1 MIPLKTGSSPLPVQ
15 HKQQVLNESEQR
27 RLKLKKT
34 TQAFEAIFISQL
46 MKSMRST
53 SFTKDEEG
61 FGKDIMLSMAD
72 ESVSQQLAKKGMLG
86 VGKLLYEHLAKR
98 LEIAPEPQSTP
109 TAGKASNATATEKI
123 PIETPCAE
131 PPRQLKV
138 AKPEA
143 IEVTT
148 SPNAPLMPKVDTE
161 LQPPSAKAA
170 SDEAAMRPDGETSA
184 LNKYIEHIR
193 TAAAETNLPEDLLM
207 SMILHESGGN
217 AQAVSRKGAAGL
229 MQLMPD
235 TARAMG
241 VNDRFDPK
249 ESIMGGAKYL
259 RSLVDRFGDLKTAL
273 AAYNAGPT
281 SVTQNAGKVPS
292 AETGKYVESILSDL
306 SKSK

>member
-1 MIPLKTGSSPLPVQ
+1 MIPLKTDSSPLPVQ
-15 HKQQVLNESEQR
+15 HKRQVLSESEQS
-27 RLKLKKT
+27 RLKLKKA
-34 TQAFEAIFISQL
+34 TQAFEAIFIAQL

-86 VGKLLYEHLAKR
+86 VGKLLYDHLAKR
-98 LEIAPEPQSTP
+98 LDIASQSEPPLTI
-109 TAGKASNATATEKI
+109 GKAPRALPSATPAD
-123 PIETPCAE
+123 TPCAE

-143 IEVTT
+143 VGVTT
-148 SPNAPLMPKVDTE
+148 SQQAPVLPDSDSH
-161 LQPPSAKAA
+161 LQPPLSTTTT
-170 SDEAAMRPDGETSA
+170 ETA
-184 LNKYIEHIR
+184 VQPENEMPVLNKYIEHIR
-193 TAAAETNLPEDLLM
+193 TAAAETNLPEDLLK
-207 SMILHESGGN
+207 SMILRESGGD

-235 TARAMG
+235 TAKAMG
-241 VNDRFDPK
+241 VSDRFDPK

-281 SVTQNAGKVPS
+281 NVARNGGKAPF
-292 AETGKYVESILSDL
+292 AETGKYVETILSDY

>member
-1 MIPLKTGSSPLPVQ
+1 MISLKTDSSPLPVQ
-15 HKQQVLNESEQR
+15 HKQQVLSESEQR

-34 TQAFEAIFISQL
+34 TQAFEAIFIAQL

-53 SFTKDEEG
+53 SFTKEEDG

-98 LEIAPEPQSTP
+98 LDTMSQSESPLT
-109 TAGKASNATATEKI
+109 TGKASGAIPRATAI
-123 PIETPCAE
+123 DTPCAE

-143 IEVTT
+143 TGVTT
-148 SPNAPLMPKVDTE
+148 SRQAPVLSDSGSKSQT
-161 LQPPSAKAA
+161 LSNTA
-170 SDEAAMRPDGETSA
+170 SNEAAQPENEMPV

-193 TAAAETNLPEDLLM
+193 TAAAETNLPEDLLQ
-207 SMILHESGGN
+207 SMILRESGGN

-235 TARAMG
+235 TAKAMG
-241 VNDRFDPK
+241 VSDRFDPK
-249 ESIMGGAKYL
+249 ESIMGGARYL

-281 SVTQNAGKVPS
+281 NVVRNGGKVPF
-292 AETGKYVESILSDL
+292 AETGKYVETILSDL

>member
-1 MIPLKTGSSPLPVQ
+1 MIPLKTDSSPLPVQ

-34 TQAFEAIFISQL
+34 TQAFEAIFIAQL

-53 SFTKDEEG
+53 SFTKEEDG

-98 LEIAPEPQSTP
+98 LETTSQPEPHVKT
-109 TAGKASNATATEKI
+109 GKAPGAIPSAT
-123 PIETPCAE
+123 PSDTPCAE

-143 IEVTT
+143 VVVTASRQTPVSPDSDPRSQPLSNTAT
-148 SPNAPLMPKVDTE
+148 S
-161 LQPPSAKAA
+161 
-170 SDEAAMRPDGETSA
+170 EAATQPENEMPA
-184 LNKYIEHIR
+184 LNRYIEHIR
-193 TAAAETNLPEDLLM
+193 TAAAETNLPEDLLR
-207 SMILHESGGN
+207 SMILRESGGD
-217 AQAVSRKGAAGL
+217 ARAVSRKGAAGL

-241 VNDRFDPK
+241 VSDRFDPK

-281 SVTQNAGKVPS
+281 NVARNAGKVPS
-292 AETGKYVESILSDL
+292 AETGKYVETILSDL

>member
-1 MIPLKTGSSPLPVQ
+1 MIPLKTDSSPLPVQ
-15 HKQQVLNESEQR
+15 HKQQVLSESEQR

-34 TQAFEAIFISQL
+34 TQAFEAIFIAQL

-86 VGKLLYEHLAKR
+86 VGKMLYEHLAKR
-98 LEIAPEPQSTP
+98 LDTMSQPKPPLTTGKAPRVIP
-109 TAGKASNATATEKI
+109 TAT
-123 PIETPCAE
+123 PRDTPCAG

-143 IEVTT
+143 VGATT
-148 SPNAPLMPKVDTE
+148 SRQVPVSPDGE
-161 LQPPSAKAA
+161 SQSQPPSKATT
-170 SDEAAMRPDGETSA
+170 DEVATQPQNEMPV
-184 LNKYIEHIR
+184 LNEYIEHIR
-193 TAAAETNLPEDLLM
+193 TAAAETNLPEDLLK
-207 SMILHESGGN
+207 SMILRESGGN
-217 AQAVSRKGAAGL
+217 AQAVSHKGAAGL

-235 TARAMG
+235 TAKAMG
-241 VNDRFDPK
+241 VSDRFDPK

-281 SVTQNAGKVPS
+281 NVARNGGKAPFI
-292 AETGKYVESILSDL
+292 ETGKYVETILSDL
-306 SKSK
+306 SKRK

>member
-1 MIPLKTGSSPLPVQ
+1 MIPLKTDSSPLPVQ

-34 TQAFEAIFISQL
+34 TQAFEAIFIAQL

-53 SFTKDEEG
+53 SFTKQEDG

-86 VGKLLYEHLAKR
+86 VGKLLYDHLAKR
-98 LEIAPEPQSTP
+98 LETTSQSESP
-109 TAGKASNATATEKI
+109 LIIGKAPNVIPSAT
-123 PIETPCAE
+123 PRDTPCAE
-131 PPRQLKV
+131 PPRQLK
-138 AKPEA
+138 ATKPEA
-143 IEVTT
+143 AGVTT
-148 SPNAPLMPKVDTE
+148 SRQAPVLPNGDSQSQQPQSNTATIEVATQPENEMPV
-161 LQPPSAKAA
+161 
-170 SDEAAMRPDGETSA
+170 

-193 TAAAETNLPEDLLM
+193 AAAAETNLPEDLLK
-207 SMILHESGGN
+207 SMILRESGGN

-235 TARAMG
+235 TAKAMG
-241 VNDRFDPK
+241 VSDRFDPK
-249 ESIMGGAKYL
+249 DSIMGGAKYL
-259 RSLVDRFGDLKTAL
+259 RSLVDRFGNLKTAL

-281 SVTQNAGKVPS
+281 TVARNGGKVPF

>member
-98 LEIAPEPQSTP
+98 LDISSEPKSGF
-109 TAGKASNATATEKI
+109 TAGKAPSVI
-123 PIETPCAE
+123 PLSANSIETPCAE

-138 AKPEA
+138 AKPETT
-143 IEVTT
+143 EVTT
-148 SPNAPLMPKVDTE
+148 SRQAPVSPNGDSQLPPPPKDVVN
-161 LQPPSAKAA
+161 
-170 SDEAAMRPDGETSA
+170 EAAKRPEHETSA
-184 LNKYIEHIR
+184 LNEYIEHIR
-193 TAAAETNLPEDLLM
+193 TAAAETNLPEDLLK
-207 SMILHESGGN
+207 SMILRESGGN
-217 AQAVSRKGAAGL
+217 AQAVSHKGAAGL

-235 TARAMG
+235 TAKAMG
-241 VNDRFDPK
+241 VNDRFNPK
-249 ESIMGGAKYL
+249 ESIMGGARYL
-259 RSLVDRFGDLKTAL
+259 RTLVDRFGDLKTAL
-273 AAYNAGPT
+273 AAYNAGP
-281 SVTQNAGKVPS
+281 SIVARNGGKTPFV
-292 AETGKYVESILSDL
+292 ETGKYVESILSDL

>member
-1 MIPLKTGSSPLPVQ
+1 MIPLKADASPLPVQ
-15 HKQQVLNESEQR
+15 HKQQVLNEAEQR

-34 TQAFEAIFISQL
+34 TQAFEAIFIAQL

-53 SFTKDEEG
+53 SFTKEEDG

-98 LEIAPEPQSTP
+98 LEIKLQPDPPP
-109 TAGKASNATATEKI
+109 TTGKASGAIPSAT
-123 PIETPCAE
+123 PVVTPCAD

-143 IEVTT
+143 AGTAT
-148 SPNAPLMPKVDTE
+148 SRPAPVSPDSVSRSKPL
-161 LQPPSAKAA
+161 LKAV
-170 SDEAAMRPDGETSA
+170 SGEAAMQPENEMPA
-184 LNKYIEHIR
+184 LRKYIEHIR
-193 TAAAETNLPEDLLM
+193 TAAAETNLPEGLLR
-207 SMILHESGGN
+207 SMILRESGGD
-217 AQAVSRKGAAGL
+217 ARAVSRKGAAGL

-235 TARAMG
+235 TAKAMG
-241 VNDRFDPK
+241 VSDRFDPQ

-259 RSLVDRFGDLKTAL
+259 RSLVERFGDLRTAL

-281 SVTQNAGKVPS
+281 IVARNGGRAPF
-292 AETGKYVESILSDL
+292 AETVKYVETILSDL